1 MGRRLL
7 HFIFILVVLFPVA
20 HASAD
25 LIAHWKFDNNGNDE
39 IGSLTWTLNNGATFS
54 TDRKEGSHS
63 LLCDG
68 VDDHAHH
75 TPPDGSATRAA
86 FSTHTVTLWFK
97 ADTVSGTQVIFD
109 EGGSTNGLAIRI
121 NDGFLE
127 TAAQNSQV
135 IFTTSTPFSST
146 DWTHVAVTF
155 EDGLLKLFVDGVE
168 QASVTASFT
177 TVSAHSNAAGIGARR
192 SQDAF
197 DNTATGDYFGGLIDD
212 VQIYSEALPL
222 EEILDIL
229 AGRPKAR
236 NPEPADGT
244 LGVTT
249 PLFSWT
255 PGSFAVFHDI
265 YLDTSPELGPEDL
278 IAPRWM
284 APVYWY
290 AAGLE
295 PGTTYYWKVDEID
308 PDGTVHPGRVW
319 TFTYSPNEAW
329 MPQPADGVPYVDPNT
344 TLTWIAGLTGLSHDV
359 YLGTDEAAVTD
370 GADDVFKGNT
380 YETSFVTG
388 DLEAE
393 TTYYWR
399 IDEVDTGGNKVT
411 GEVWSFTTLPE
422 IPITDPNFVVW
433 WKADEGIG
441 SRVIDWSGHGNHGT
455 FNGEPQWVEGF
466 DGAALNFDGGTQSA
480 VYYFNDVTW
489 SAYTMAVWAKA
500 DVLWQS
506 NNSSICATY
515 ATTAGGF
522 QFSFDAANNYQYH
535 ADVDYI
541 MGPASLGWVHLAVT
555 YNGVNATAYYNGD
568 PVGTFV
574 PAADDLAWNKFAIGV
589 NRAEDNWFDGS
600 VDDFRVYNRELSFEE
615 IQLVMR
621 IDPLR
626 AWKPQPVD
634 GAVTDV
640 RTTLPLTWLAGDSAS
655 QHDVYL
661 GTDKAAVAV
670 ADATDTSG
678 IYRGRLGATSYT
690 PAEGIEWGRQYFW
703 RVDEINTDGS
713 VTTGG
718 VWGFTVADYLIV
730 DDFESYTNDIGRR
743 VFEVW
748 IDGIGFTQPDPGNLG
763 NGTGSAVGHDV
774 WSLDSPYLDG
784 DIMETSDVFSGAQ
797 AMPLYYNN
805 TALPYYSEAERTWTP
820 PQDWTF
826 NDVNTLVVYFKGAPV
841 GFAETSP
848 GSITISGAGA
858 DIWGTT
864 DEFTFAHKPLT
875 GDCTAIARIDSLIDT
890 NAAAKAGLMIRES
903 LDPASRFAMAHM
915 TGSNGFR
922 FTTRLTNGG
931 SAANDGGQ
939 ASAEQNAAV
948 EPLWMKLERTGNE
961 FNAYYSTDPAV
972 AGWTPSPS
980 NPQTVVMGGT
990 IYVGLAV
997 TSHSS
1002 GNPTTAEFSGVEITG
1017 ASGVWTFSE
1026 IGVDHFLN
1034 SAANLYV
1041 TVEDTAGRS
1050 GSVLHPDGTD
1060 AVLSTEWRPWVVDL
1074 SEFVSAGVDLR
1085 TIRTMAIGVG
1095 APANPQPDGSGMLL
1109 IDDIRIMQGA
1119 PEEPNDVP

>member
-7 HFIFILVVLFPVA
+7 HFIFVLVVLFPVTNV
-20 HASAD
+20 SAD

-39 IGSLTWTLNNGATFS
+39 VGSLTWTMNNGAAFS
-54 TDRKEGSHS
+54 TDRKEGTHS

-68 VDDHAHH
+68 VDDRASL
-75 TPPDGSATRAA
+75 TPADGSALRAA

-97 ADTVSGTQVIFD
+97 ADTVAGTQVIFD

-121 NDGFLE
+121 NDGLLE

-135 IFTTSTPFSST
+135 IFTTSTPFNST

-168 QASVTASFT
+168 QSSVTASFA
-177 TVSAHSNAAGIGARR
+177 TVSAHSNAAGIGGRS

-197 DNTATGDYFGGLIDD
+197 DNSATGDYFGGLIDD
-212 VQIYSEALPL
+212 VQIYSEVLPL
-222 EEILDIL
+222 EEILDVL
-229 AGRPKAR
+229 AGWPRAR
-236 NPEPADGT
+236 NPEPVDGT

-255 PGSFAVFHDI
+255 AGSSAVFHDI

-284 APVYWY
+284 AAVYWY
-290 AAGLE
+290 APGLE
-295 PGTTYYWKVDEID
+295 PGATYYWKVDEID
-308 PDGTVHPGRVW
+308 ADGTIHPGKVW
-319 TFTYSPNEAW
+319 TFTYSPEEAW

-359 YLGTDEAAVTD
+359 YLGTDEAAVVA
-370 GADDVFKGNT
+370 GVDDAFKGNT
-380 YETSFVTG
+380 YGTSFVTG

-399 IDEVDTGGNKVT
+399 VDEVDTDGNKVI

-422 IPITDPNFVVW
+422 IPITDPNFVAW
-433 WKADEGIG
+433 WKADEGVG

-455 FNGEPQWVEGF
+455 FNGAPQWVEGF
-466 DGAALNFDGGTQSA
+466 DGAALNFDGETQSA
-480 VYYFNDVTW
+480 VYYFDDVTW
-489 SAYTMAVWAKA
+489 LAYTVTAWAKA

-506 NNSSICATY
+506 NNTPVCSTY

-522 QFSFDAANNYQYH
+522 QFSFDAENNYQYH
-535 ADVDYI
+535 GDVDYI

-555 YNGVNATAYYNGD
+555 YDGANATAYYNGD

-574 PAADDLAWNKFAIGV
+574 PAADDLAWSKFAIGV

-634 GAVTDV
+634 GAVADI
-640 RTTLPLTWLAGDSAS
+640 RTAFPVAWLAGDNAA
-655 QHDVYL
+655 QHDVYF
-661 GTDKAAVAV
+661 GTSEAAVAA
-670 ADATDTSG
+670 ADAADASG

-690 PAEGIEWGRQYFW
+690 PTEDIEWGRQYFW

-713 VTTGG
+713 ITTGG
-718 VWGFTVADYLIV
+718 LWGFTVADYLIV
-730 DDFESYTNDIGRR
+730 DDFESYTNDVGER
-743 VFEVW
+743 VFEAW
-748 IDGIGFTQPDPGNLG
+748 IDGIGFTLPDPGNPG
-763 NGTGSAVGHDV
+763 NGTGSGVGHDV

-784 DIMETSDVFSGAQ
+784 SIMETSDVYSGAQ

-805 TALPYYSEAERTWTP
+805 TTLPYYSEAERTWTP
-820 PQDWTF
+820 AQDWTF

-841 GFAETSP
+841 DFLQTAP
-848 GSITISGAGA
+848 DMITMSAAGT
-858 DIWGTT
+858 DIWDAV
-864 DEFTFAHKPLT
+864 DEFRFVYKRLN
-875 GDCTAIARIDSLIDT
+875 GDGTIIARVDSIENT
-890 NAAAKAGLMIRES
+890 HVWAKGGVMIRES
-903 LDPASRFAMAHM
+903 LDPGSRHAMVVVTPGSGVAFQRRLAASSTS
-915 TGSNGFR
+915 TG
-922 FTTRLTNGG
+922 TTEAGIVAPRWVKLT
-931 SAANDGGQ
+931 
-939 ASAEQNAAV
+939 
-948 EPLWMKLERTGNE
+948 RTGNE
-961 FNAYYSTDPAV
+961 LTAQHSADGVSWVDVGPDPA
-972 AGWTPSPS
+972 AS
-980 NPQTVVMGGT
+980 QDTVVMGGT
-990 IYVGLAV
+990 LYIGLAL
-997 TSHSS
+997 TSHSPN
-1002 GNPTTAEFSGVEITG
+1002 NPTTAEFSQIQTSGGVSG
-1017 ASGVWTFSE
+1017 AWEVTD
-1026 IGVDHFLN
+1026 IGVDHPGN
-1034 SAANLYV
+1034 SPANLYV

-1050 GSVLHPDGTD
+1050 ASVLHPDGTD
-1060 AVLSTEWRPWVVDL
+1060 AVLSAEWRSWAVDL
-1074 SEFVSAGVDLR
+1074 SEFVSAGVNLQAVR
-1085 TIRTMAIGVG
+1085 TVALGMGDPT
-1095 APANPQPDGSGMLL
+1095 NPQADGAGMVL
-1109 IDDIRIMQGA
+1109 IDDIRVMEGA